1 MEQRQR
7 IFEEV
12 IIQRIKIVQDFVKNK
27 FDKLN
32 KRIDVIKKSQKQG
45 LGLGLGL
52 GLDTTEDKGEI
63 QTSSNNPLM

>member
-1 MEQRQR
+1 M
-7 IFEEV
+7 
-12 IIQRIKIVQDFVKNK
+12 QDFVKNK

-45 LGLGLGL
+45 LGL
-52 GLDTTEDKGEI
+52 DTTEDKGEI